1 MLPIVLGYP
10 PSTITKDKPT
20 KAGVNPIVNN
30 GFSEKPQNSSSPSGE
45 DIPAA
50 LRDIP
55 DSKPKGNSKSFLII
69 VGLAGFI
76 LLSVISGFVFFA
88 LQNQKTTETPVT
100 NSTPTSASNETNNN
114 QREENKD
121 LLLGHLKYDEAP
133 ESDLA
138 PVSVD
143 GRWKMRSSAAQ
154 KFKEMVADARK
165 SGVLLTPISAFR
177 SKKEQEQ
184 LFFGVGAQKNQT
196 PAQRAALSAPPG
208 RSEHHTGYAV
218 DIGDASVPLTNLEAT
233 FETTKAFEWLQANA
247 ARYGFEMSFP
257 KNNAQGVS
265 YEPWHW
271 RFVGDT
277 DSLETFYRAK
287 NIKPLQ
293 KPGQ

>member
-1 MLPIVLGYP
+1 
-10 PSTITKDKPT
+10 
-20 KAGVNPIVNN
+20 VNN

-50 LRDIP
+50 LRDIT
-55 DSKPKGNSKSFLII
+55 DSKPKSNSKGILII

-76 LLSVISGFVFFA
+76 LLSVISGFVFFT
-88 LQNQKTTETPVT
+88 LQNQKTTEISTT
-100 NSTPTSASNETNNN
+100 NPTTTPTSNNTTTT
-114 QREENKD
+114 QGEENKD
-121 LLLGHLKYDEAP
+121 LLLGHLKYNEAP
-133 ESDLA
+133 ESDLV

-143 GRWKMRSSAAQ
+143 RRWKMRSSAAE
-154 KFKEMVADARK
+154 KFKQMVADARK
-165 SGVLLTPISAFR
+165 SGVILTPISAFR
-177 SKKEQEQ
+177 SIKEQEQ

-196 PAQRAALSAPPG
+196 PAQRAALSAPP
-208 RSEHHTGYAV
+208 RHSEHHTGYAV
-218 DIGDASVPLTNLEAT
+218 DIGDASVPITNLEAT

-247 ARYGFEMSFP
+247 ARYSFEMSFP
-257 KNNAQGVS
+257 KDNPQGVS

-287 NIKPLQ
+287 NLKPIP